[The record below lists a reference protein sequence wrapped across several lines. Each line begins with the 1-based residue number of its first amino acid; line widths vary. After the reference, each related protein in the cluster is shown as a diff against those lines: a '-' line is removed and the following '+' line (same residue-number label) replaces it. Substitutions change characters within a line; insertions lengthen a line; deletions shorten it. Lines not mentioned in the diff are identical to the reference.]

1 MTKEALAQFHLSS
14 RPEEWPE
21 VDELPQAS
29 TRLKVLLYCATVGVH
44 FEYGHTNNED
54 LPHTRG

>member
-21 VDELPQAS
+21 VDELPQAE
-29 TRLKVLLYCATVGVH
+29 TLDIQATFRNTIEVNP
-44 FEYGHTNNED
+44 EY
-54 LPHTRG
+54 